1 MKITKERKQMT
12 NVKVTY
18 SNGDTI
24 TTAINGTIEA
34 AKEYFLGNIFNIGS
48 VEDNMQTA
56 VKVEEIKNNPWVW
69 TELTESL
76 KPERKAGDS
85 VPTGYLT
92 EGHKEYYPYQTW
104 IQKGYVTRKDV

>member
-1 MKITKERKQMT
+1 MT

-34 AKEYFLGNIFNIGS
+34 AKQYFLGNIFNIGS

-56 VKVEEIKNNPWVW
+56 VKVEEV
-69 TELTESL
+69 
-76 KPERKAGDS
+76 
-85 VPTGYLT
+85 
-92 EGHKEYYPYQTW
+92 
-104 IQKGYVTRKDV
+104 